1 MLREELLGLL
11 DRLRRVGRDLREVE
25 VKRAQRGLPE
35 RIWETISAFA
45 NAPGGGAILFGVDE
59 STAFEVVGVSDPAKL
74 QADLA
79 SVCDRMEPPVRPI
92 VDIHEVEGKPVV
104 VAEIPETPL
113 EQKPCYYRP
122 AGLTHG
128 SYIRVADGDRRLT
141 EYEIQLFLAWRQ
153 RARHDRMLVVGK
165 TLADLNPER
174 VRAFVEHL
182 RAHKPQAIY
191 HNWDEARLLTTFGIV
206 SAHRGHLIP
215 TLAGYL
221 CFADFPQD
229 EFPGLHLTV
238 VRYPGVQP
246 GQPGERGERLLDNV
260 KVEGCLPEMV
270 LQGLRAIQRNLQM
283 RTIVRGLF
291 REDVPEYP
299 LEFLREALVNALA
312 HRDYSPPAQ
321 SAPVQVRIFPDRIE
335 IENPGGLFGP
345 VTEERLGEP
354 GLTAARN
361 ETLMR
366 ILEDLPA
373 EPGRVL
379 CENRGTGIVAILE
392 SLHRAGLQPPRFEDK
407 RTTFKVTVSNTA
419 LLDTEALK
427 WLNQFQGALLSD
439 EQRVILAYTRKMG
452 QVTHADV
459 RRLHPGLDG
468 RVITT
473 LLGNLVNKGFLEQH
487 GTRRWT
493 VYTLTEHI
501 AQVESP
507 RTQRTATPNSIV
519 ELLRRAG
526 ALSAQEIADQ
536 LNIKPATVRHHL
548 RRLRREGR
556 IQTTTPAPKSPNVRY
571 RLADD

>member
-1 MLREELLGLL
+1 MLREELLELL
-11 DRLRRVGRDLREVE
+11 SRLERVGRDLREVE
-25 VKRAQRGLPE
+25 VKRARSGLPE

-45 NAPGGGAILFGVDE
+45 NAPGGGVIVFGVDE
-59 STAFEVVGVSDPAKL
+59 GTSFEVIGVSDPAKL
-74 QADLA
+74 QADFAAL
-79 SVCDRMEPPVRPI
+79 CDLMEPPVRPI
-92 VDIHEVEGKPVV
+92 VDIHEIEGRHVV
-104 VAEIPETPL
+104 TAEIPETPL
-113 EQKPCYYRP
+113 EHKPCYYRP
-122 AGLTHG
+122 VGLTHG

-141 EYEIQLFLAWRQ
+141 EYEIQLLLAWRQ
-153 RARHDRMLVVGK
+153 RVRHDRMPVAGK

-174 VRAFVEHL
+174 IRAFIDHL
-182 RAHKPQAIY
+182 RTHKSQAIY
-191 HNWDEARLLTTFGIV
+191 RDWEETRLLTTFGIV
-206 SAHRGHLIP
+206 TVQDGALTP

-221 CFADFPQD
+221 CFADYPQD
-229 EFPGLHLTV
+229 EFPGLHLTI
-238 VRYPGVQP
+238 VRYPGVHP
-246 GQPGERGERLLDNV
+246 GQVGERGERLLDNV

-270 LQGLRAIQRNLQM
+270 LQGLRAIQRNLQT

-291 REDVPEYP
+291 REDMPEYP

-321 SAPVQVRIFPDRIE
+321 SAPVQVRIFADRIE

-345 VTEERLGEP
+345 VTEDRLGEP

-392 SLHRAGLQPPRFEDK
+392 ALHRAGLQPPRFEDK
-407 RTTFKVTVSNTA
+407 RTTFKVTVSNAA
-419 LLDTEALK
+419 LLDTDTLK
-427 WLNQFQGALLSD
+427 WLNQLQGARLND
-439 EQRVILAYTRKMG
+439 EQRIILAYTRKMG
-452 QVTHADV
+452 QVTHADA

-473 LLGNLVNKGFLEQH
+473 LLGDLVSKGFLKQH

-493 VYTLTEHI
+493 VYTLAEGT
-501 AQVESP
+501 ARVEIS
-507 RTQRTATPNSIV
+507 RTRRRTAPNAIL
-519 ELLRRAG
+519 ELLSRAG
-526 ALSAQEIADQ
+526 ALSAQEIAEQ
-536 LNIKPATVRHHL
+536 LDMKPATVRHHL

-556 IQTTTPAPKSPNVRY
+556 IQTTTPASKSPHVRY
-571 RLADD
+571 RLAGD